1 MEIKLVKDSR
11 NAVVSVTMG
20 ELYRD
25 GKLLVLATENTNAET
40 FAGVVIFDATGNLY
54 SGSVQ
59 DFTMADFEEF
69 RGIIEISA

>member
-11 NAVVSVTMG
+11 NTVAAVTMG

-25 GKLLVLATENTNAET
+25 GKLLVLATESTTAET
-40 FAGVVIFDATGNLY
+40 FAGVVIIDATGNL
-54 SGSVQ
+54 SAGSVQ